1 MKYDIEVGFGTYLN
15 QFFLNKKK
23 RFYFRIRFSE
33 NLKFSDCVIHLRKIG
48 NVLV

>member
-23 RFYFRIRFSE
+23 KGSIFEFGFQKIL
-33 NLKFSDCVIHLRKIG
+33 NLVI
-48 NVLV
+48 V